1 MKSELVKINAESHVK
16 FLQKNLSYQRMIF
29 LRFHKI
35 LKICSAGSHQI
46 FTFLHD
52 LPFHALPIDPCNT
65 VGINPILSDLN
76 TPRTLNWAGGTL
88 KPIKM
93 IGMNSRFA
101 KIYKKAQEKKMAE
114 QLNNFEKFEQQKF
127 QACVFSTQRPPDD

>member
-16 FLQKNLSYQRMIF
+16 FLQKKLSYQMMIF

-46 FTFLHD
+46 FTFLQD
-52 LPFHALPIDPCNT
+52 LPFHALPIDLVPCNT

-76 TPRTLNWAGGTL
+76 TPRTLSWAGGTL

-101 KIYKKAQEKKMAE
+101 KIYKKAQG
-114 QLNNFEKFEQQKF
+114 QKWLKN
-127 QACVFSTQRPPDD
+127 

>member
-16 FLQKNLSYQRMIF
+16 FLQKKLSYQRMIFF

-52 LPFHALPIDPCNT
+52 LPFYALPIDSCNT
-65 VGINPILSDLN
+65 CNFEAHQNDRNELQICKNLQK
-76 TPRTLNWAGGTL
+76 GT
-88 KPIKM
+88 
-93 IGMNSRFA
+93 GT
-101 KIYKKAQEKKMAE
+101 KMAE
-114 QLNNFEKFEQQKF
+114 KLNNLEKFEREKNQIS
-127 QACVFSTQRPPDD
+127 ALFSSQRPSDDWPDALDY